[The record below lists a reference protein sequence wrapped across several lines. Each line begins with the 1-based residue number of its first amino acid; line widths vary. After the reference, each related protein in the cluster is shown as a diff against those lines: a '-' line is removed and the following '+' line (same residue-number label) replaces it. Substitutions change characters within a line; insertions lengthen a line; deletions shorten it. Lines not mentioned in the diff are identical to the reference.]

1 MKAIF
6 EIDTE
11 KFYNK
16 KMKSYGQFFTI
27 DRLGGIWI
35 VYAPDDKTQT
45 KHFTMASDNDLKEWG
60 IEKFE
65 FSV

>member
-11 KFYNK
+11 QFYNK

-27 DRLGGIWI
+27 DRMGGVWI
-35 VYAPDDKTQT
+35 VYAPDNSKT

-65 FSV
+65 LKF